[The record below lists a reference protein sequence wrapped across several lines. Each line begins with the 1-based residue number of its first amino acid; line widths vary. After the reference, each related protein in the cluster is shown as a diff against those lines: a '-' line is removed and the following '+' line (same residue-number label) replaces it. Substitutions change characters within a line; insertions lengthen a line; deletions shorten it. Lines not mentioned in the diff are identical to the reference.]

1 MLQMAGR
8 IEGDVV
14 GIIEIVVRV
23 VVHVVLMERAPDAQT
38 GAGGDEVAHA
48 GITPVMGVGWIVHG
62 QGVVIAAALPIVNEG
77 HAVGDAITGQLAQ
90 IVGDVGKCATPDVEH
105 DLVGQKTAPGR
116 RQVRWIGQ
124 HFRQVPSGGENGPLP
139 QRDARAVG
147 QHIVA
152 GFGPAV

>member
-48 GITPVMGVGWIVHG
+48 GITPVMGVGWLVHG
-62 QGVVIAAALPIVNEG
+62 QGVVIRATLPIVNEG
-77 HAVGDAITGQLAQ
+77 HAVGDAVAGQ
-90 IVGDVGKCATPDVEH
+90 IVQVGGNVGETPTPDVEH
-105 DLVGQKTAPGR
+105 DFVG
-116 RQVRWIGQ
+116 
-124 HFRQVPSGGENGPLP
+124 
-139 QRDARAVG
+139 
-147 QHIVA
+147 
-152 GFGPAV
+152 